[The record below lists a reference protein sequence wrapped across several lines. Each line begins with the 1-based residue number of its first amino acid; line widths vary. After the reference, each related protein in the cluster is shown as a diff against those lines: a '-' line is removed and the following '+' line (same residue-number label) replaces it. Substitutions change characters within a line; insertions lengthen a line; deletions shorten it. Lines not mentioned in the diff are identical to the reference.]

1 MILKKERILKM
12 CDSHGAAKTEI
23 RQQLRPLLNKNR
35 CFRIRC

>member
-12 CDSHGAAKTEI
+12 CDFYEAAKTEI
-23 RQQLRPLLNKNR
+23 RQHLRPLLKKNR